1 MNLRNILLLLLAVTF
16 ISCSNSSDR
25 TSTSGQSTSN
35 KIAADS
41 NNNKKYQPSNIPADL
56 DSKFEK
62 FIEYFNKDSL
72 FQVSRIDFPLK
83 VRAFDEDKEIETVIT
98 KSDFR
103 MLHFGDKSAKTREYD
118 KYEET
123 IKVNGNKAVIKT
135 RGIDNGIFIDI
146 YFEKKNGTWKLLTWV
161 DSST

>member
-1 MNLRNILLLLLAVTF
+1 M
-16 ISCSNSSDR
+16 
-25 TSTSGQSTSN
+25 TSN
-35 KIAADS
+35 ETAGDS
-41 NNNKKYQPSNIPADL
+41 SKTQHYRPSNLPADL

-72 FQVSRIDFPLK
+72 FQASRIDFPLRVK
-83 VRAFDEDKEIETVIT
+83 ASDEDKEIETIIT
-98 KSDFR
+98 RPDFR

-118 KYEET
+118 KYVEI
-123 IKVNGNKAVIKT
+123 IKVSGNKAVIET

-146 YFEKKNGTWKLLTWV
+146 YFEKKDGKWKLLTWV